1 MDILLQWGI
10 PSAISGAI
18 IGFCMWYFK
27 RALDKRDQKQEQHTK
42 DLTKLMLLILRDS
55 RATSI
60 LSIAT
65 AKAVQ
70 RIPDAHCNGDMTEAL
85 KKAAEIQ
92 NSEKDFL
99 MDKGIEHIF
108 GD

>member
-1 MDILLQWGI
+1 MDILLQWGV
-10 PSAISGAI
+10 PAAISSALVGL
-18 IGFCMWYFK
+18 FMWYFK
-27 RALDKRDQKQEQHTK
+27 RTLDKRDQKSEQHTK
-42 DLTKLMLLILRDS
+42 DLTKLMLLILKDS
-55 RATSI
+55 RATNV

>member
-10 PSAISGAI
+10 PAAISSGI
-18 IGFCMWYFK
+18 IGLFLWYFK

-42 DLTKLMLLILRDS
+42 DHTKLMLLILKDC
-55 RATSI
+55 RATNV

-85 KKAAEIQ
+85 KKATEIQ